1 MGIIE
6 KDGRE
11 FQPICD
17 DCGIALCWS
26 ISEREYLIIKDYW
39 DTWKCDVCGGGV
51 GSINRHLEKLALDI

>member
-26 ISEREYLIIKDYW
+26 ISEREYLIIKEWEDEGVVVLKNY
-39 DTWKCDVCGGGV
+39 DDVV
-51 GSINRHLEKLALDI
+51 PMPESLKKRRL